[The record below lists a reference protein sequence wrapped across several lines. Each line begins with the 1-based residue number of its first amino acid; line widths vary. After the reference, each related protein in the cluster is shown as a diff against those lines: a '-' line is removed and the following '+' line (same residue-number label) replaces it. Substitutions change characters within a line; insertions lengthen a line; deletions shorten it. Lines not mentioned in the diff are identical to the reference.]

1 MLRIFQ
7 TLLFFLMASVLFS
20 QDSSIDI
27 PALLKAHQKMI
38 GISEKDISEYAV
50 ADTYT
55 TDMLQV
61 THVYLQQQHKA
72 IDVFNG
78 ILNLNIKD
86 GNIVSYGNRWV
97 SDISERSPDQLP
109 SLDVFSAIQR
119 AADNLGI
126 DNVQPI
132 IRSAEKNEL
141 GQETKFLLEDNS
153 ISRQDIPAELK
164 WFLTKN
170 QEVKLCWEVQIY
182 EMQQENFWT
191 FLIDAHTGEMLQ
203 KFNQIIECSFGENNC
218 NHRQHPPMPK
228 ASVSAAMMTE
238 DSSYMIFPLTIES
251 PNHGDRQLVVTP
263 WDAAGPGNNA
273 VTLNWHDD
281 GTSNYTTTRGNNVH
295 AYEDIDNNNLP
306 GFSPDSSNLR
316 FNYPFDP
323 YLDPEENMAAA
334 ITNLFFWNNVIH
346 DIMYQH
352 GFDEVSGNFQNDNL
366 GRGGNENDYVRA
378 EGLDGGGSNNANFY
392 TPADGTRPRMQMY
405 LWSEVSSETPLT
417 INAPESIAGEMWAV
431 ESGFSNNNKL
441 GDIGLTT
448 GDIVLVE
455 DAVGNTHLACG
466 ELSNE
471 EEIDGKIALIDRGS
485 CNFTVKVKK
494 VQDLGAIAAIVV
506 NNVGGAPIPMGGQ
519 DNSITIPA
527 VMISLADGDLI
538 KAVLD
543 TSAVNASLD
552 SVPGGIIPDG
562 DYDNAIIA
570 HEYGHGISI
579 RLTGGPNAVN
589 CLYNEEQMGE
599 GWSDYFG
606 LMLTTDWT
614 TAEPEDRRGIGTYV
628 LGEPTDGTGI
638 RTYPYTTDMEINPFT
653 YANVADAPGSSNSPS
668 PHFVGS
674 VWCTMLWDM
683 TWEIIDMAGVDTDLY
698 HGTGGNNIAL
708 DLVIN
713 ALKLQPCSPGFVDG
727 RDAILLADEMLYGG
741 QYKCAI
747 WRAFARRGLGT
758 EADQGSS
765 DNFEDGVESFATP
778 EGVSVESA
786 ALAISGT
793 EGQDMTFQVRAI
805 CGCTT
810 QTDIEI
816 KDKLSEYLIYIPGSG
831 GAYNGEEVV
840 FTIDTLEFQDTI
852 EFTYRA
858 FINAC
863 SATDTLLLNEDDAE
877 SPDQYTSIKLA
888 GTGTLEWVKNS
899 TEFVSPTQSYYAEDY
914 DQLAD
919 YALTLSSSETTS
931 GPVEISFLHRYET
944 EENYDGGVV
953 EYSLDGG
960 VTWLDAGPYFLQNGY
975 PESINAGGTDS
986 PIAGRDA
993 FTGDSDV
1000 QFNANG
1006 FIESRIRVCS
1016 DINQA
1021 FRLRFRFVADGGVG
1035 GSGLNGWYIDDITI
1049 HQLSGVV
1056 NKSTVAV
1063 QDIVQ
1068 DTFVYCLPTSVFPE
1082 EVIYVDE
1089 NAPGNLSGTS
1099 WPGAMHY
1106 LPMALAVASCRDADT
1121 VCIAEGIYLPNQS
1134 NDRTQ
1139 GFVLSDSIEV
1149 FGGFPTG
1156 GSSFAQRNPA
1166 IFLTILS
1173 GDLGISDDSSDNVF
1187 HLISCPP
1194 GLTGIVLDGL
1204 HLRYANADGEDDFGK
1219 GAAVFN
1225 RGEISLNELTMT
1237 QNYGRTHGQII
1248 YNEGET
1254 ARMTLTNCTIYTPD
1268 DTLIKLLNEQSARFF
1283 FFGNTQI
1290 LKE

>member
-1 MLRIFQ
+1 MFRILP
-7 TLLFFLMASVLFS
+7 TISLLLTSSFLLAQSS
-20 QDSSIDI
+20 AADIDS
-27 PALLKAHQKMI
+27 LLKANQKAF
-38 GISEKDISEYAV
+38 GLSTDDISEYNIG
-50 ADTYT
+50 DSYT
-55 TDMLQV
+55 TEMLGI
-61 THVYLQQQHKA
+61 THIYLQQTYKD
-72 IDVFNG
+72 IEVFNG
-78 ILNLNIKD
+78 ILNLNLKEGKLI
-86 GNIVSYGNRWV
+86 SYGNRWV
-97 SDISERSPDQLP
+97 PNILEKSPNHLPGRTAIAAVQL
-109 SLDVFSAIQR
+109 
-119 AADNLGI
+119 AAGHLGI
-126 DNVQPI
+126 EEVQ
-132 IRSAEKNEL
+132 AEVISSHSNKL
-141 GQETKFLLEDNS
+141 GQETKFLFKDLS
-153 ISRQDIPAELK
+153 VSREDIPVELK

-170 QEVKLCWEVQIY
+170 TEVKLCWEVQIY
-182 EMQQENFWT
+182 ETNEENFWT
-191 FLIDAHTGEMLQ
+191 FLMDAHTGEILH
-203 KFNQIIECSFGENNC
+203 KFNQIIECTFEKNNC
-218 NHRQHPPMPK
+218 SHHTHTSHPKP
-228 ASVSAAMMTE
+228 VTSAALMTE
-238 DSSYMIFPLTIES
+238 DSSYMVFPLTIES

-263 WDAAGPGNNA
+263 WDAAGAGNNA
-273 VTLNWHDD
+273 VTLKWHDN
-281 GTSNYTTTRGNNVH
+281 GTSTFTSTRGNNVH
-295 AYEDIDNNNLP
+295 AYEDIDNNNSP
-306 GFSPDSSNLR
+306 GFSPDTSNLR

-323 YLDPEENMAAA
+323 YLHPEENMAAA

-366 GRGGNENDYVRA
+366 GRGGSENDYVRA

-417 INAPESIAGEMWAV
+417 INTPESIAGEMWAV
-431 ESGFSNNNKL
+431 ESGFSTNNKL
-441 GDIGLTT
+441 SDIGLTT
-448 GDIVLVE
+448 GDLVLVE

-466 ELSNE
+466 DLSNE

-527 VMISLADGDLI
+527 VMISLADGDAI
-538 KAVLD
+538 KEVLD
-543 TSAVNASLD
+543 TSVVNASLD

-589 CLYNEEQMGE
+589 CLWNEEQMGE
-599 GWSDYFG
+599 GWSDFFG

-614 TAEPEDRRGIGTYV
+614 SAQSEDRRGIGTYV

-653 YANVADAPGSSNSPS
+653 YANVADAPGSSNNPS

-683 TWEIIDMAGVDTDLY
+683 TWEIIEMAGIDTDLY

-727 RDAILLADEMLYGG
+727 RDAILLADEILYGG

-758 EADQGSS
+758 EADQGNS
-765 DNFEDGVESFATP
+765 DDYEDGVESFATP
-778 EGVSVESA
+778 EGVSVESS
-786 ALAISGT
+786 ALAIHGT
-793 EGQDMTFQVRAI
+793 EGQDITFQVRTI

-810 QTDIEI
+810 QSDVEI
-816 KDKLSEYLIYIPGSG
+816 KDKLSEDLIYIPGSG
-831 GAYNGEEVV
+831 GIFNGEEVV
-840 FTIDTLEFQDTI
+840 FTLDTLYVQDTV

-858 FINAC
+858 FVNAC
-863 SATDTLLLNEDDAE
+863 SATDTVLINEDDAE
-877 SPDQYTSIKLA
+877 TPDQYTSVKLA
-888 GTGTLEWVKNS
+888 GTGTLEWVKNN
-899 TEFVSPTQSYYAEDY
+899 TEFVSPTLSYYAEDY

-919 YALTLSSSETTS
+919 YALTLNAPENTS
-931 GPVEISFLHRYET
+931 GPVEISFFHRYET
-944 EENYDGGVV
+944 EANYDGGVV

-960 VTWLDAGPYFLQNGY
+960 LTWVDAGPWFLQNGY

-993 FTGDSDV
+993 FTGDSDE
-1000 QFNANG
+1000 QFNTNG

-1035 GSGLNGWYIDDITI
+1035 GSGLNGWYIDDIVI

-1056 NKSTVAV
+1056 NKSSVAV
-1063 QDIVQ
+1063 ESFVQ
-1068 DTFVYCLPTSVFPE
+1068 DTFVYCLGTSAFSGD
-1082 EVIYVDE
+1082 ILFVDK
-1089 NAPGNLSGTS
+1089 NAPGNLSGAS
-1099 WPGAMHY
+1099 WSAAMHY
-1106 LPMALAVASCRDADT
+1106 LPMALAVASCREADT
-1121 VCIAEGIYLPNQS
+1121 VFIAEGQYLPNQE
-1134 NDRTQ
+1134 NDRTI
-1139 GFVLSDSIEV
+1139 GFELSDSLLV

-1156 GSSFAQRNPA
+1156 GSDFEQRDPSN
-1166 IFLTILS
+1166 FLSVLS
-1173 GDLGISDDSSDNVF
+1173 GDLGIPDDSTDNVF
-1187 HLISCPP
+1187 HLITSLP
-1194 GLTGIVLDGL
+1194 GQTGIVLDGL
-1204 HLRYANADGEDDFGK
+1204 HLQYANADGEEAYGK
-1219 GAAVFN
+1219 GAAIYN
-1225 RGEISLNELTMT
+1225 QGELYLNNVTLS
-1237 QNYGRTHGQII
+1237 QNYGRSDGQII
-1248 YNEGET
+1248 FNDGET
-1254 ARMTLTNCTIYTPD
+1254 ARLSLTNCTIYTPD
-1268 DTLIKLLNEQSARFF
+1268 DALIKLLNEQSARIS